1 MIISLVAVLVLLFLS
16 AFFSGSET
24 ALTGASQAYMIDQEK
39 NCNNSKAK
47 TVNRLFRHRDNLI
60 ITTLLGSNLSNTLA
74 TSLSTSVLIGMF
86 GNEGVAYAT
95 VIMTLLVLIYT
106 DMLPKSYSVQNA
118 NKVALL
124 VAPFIKIFVFLFHP
138 VVRVL
143 QKIVSVTFRIF
154 KLDRENCDNGNCGL
168 SEVRGAIHMY
178 EGKDAAQ
185 EKAMLKSI
193 LDLTDIEVYDVM
205 NHRKNLFSLDVD
217 LPVKEIIKKVE
228 NCPFSRIP
236 LYKDKPENIVG
247 VIRVKTLLKEAVAK
261 KGNLQDIKITEIMNK
276 PWFIP
281 DNTTLMRQLQLFRA
295 RREHFAIVVD
305 EYGDLQG
312 MVTLEDILEEI
323 VGDINDE
330 SDIQNLDTMGI
341 RKISDNAFIVDG
353 QVPIRDINRKFNWQI
368 ADENAVTVAGYLLD
382 MTRSLPEVGQKFIFD
397 GFQFEVVKRNKNQI
411 SQIKLT
417 KLEENLPDV

>member
-217 LPVKEIIKKVE
+217 LPVKEII
-228 NCPFSRIP
+228 
-236 LYKDKPENIVG
+236 
-247 VIRVKTLLKEAVAK
+247 
-261 KGNLQDIKITEIMNK
+261 
-276 PWFIP
+276 
-281 DNTTLMRQLQLFRA
+281 
-295 RREHFAIVVD
+295 
-305 EYGDLQG
+305 
-312 MVTLEDILEEI
+312 
-323 VGDINDE
+323 
-330 SDIQNLDTMGI
+330 
-341 RKISDNAFIVDG
+341 
-353 QVPIRDINRKFNWQI
+353 
-368 ADENAVTVAGYLLD
+368 
-382 MTRSLPEVGQKFIFD
+382 
-397 GFQFEVVKRNKNQI
+397 
-411 SQIKLT
+411 
-417 KLEENLPDV
+417 

>member
-138 VVRVL
+138 VVWVL

-305 EYGDLQG
+305 EYGGTAG
-312 MVTLEDILEEI
+312 MISMEDILEEL
-323 VGDINDE
+323 VGDILDE
-330 SDIQNLDTMGI
+330 HDD
-341 RKISDNAFIVDG
+341 ISDEPIKKIDDTSCEFDGLYLVEDAFDCMG
-353 QVPIRDINRKFNWQI
+353 
-368 ADENAVTVAGYLLD
+368 
-382 MTRSLPEVGQKFIFD
+382 LPE
-397 GFQFEVVKRNKNQI
+397 FETEESTIGGYVFGLIGREPKIGDQAEDDYCRYEVMAVDNMRITRVKIHIKEKNQA
-411 SQIKLT
+411 
-417 KLEENLPDV
+417 ED

>member
-138 VVRVL
+138 VVWVL

-276 PWFIP
+276 PLFKPPHHDSDAATAVIP
-281 DNTTLMRQLQLFRA
+281 RPPGTFCHRC
-295 RREHFAIVVD
+295 RRIRRPS
-305 EYGDLQG
+305 G
-312 MVTLEDILEEI
+312 
-323 VGDINDE
+323 NC
-330 SDIQNLDTMGI
+330 NL
-341 RKISDNAFIVDG
+341 R
-353 QVPIRDINRKFNWQI
+353 
-368 ADENAVTVAGYLLD
+368 GY
-382 MTRSLPEVGQKFIFD
+382 P
-397 GFQFEVVKRNKNQI
+397 
-411 SQIKLT
+411 
-417 KLEENLPDV
+417 